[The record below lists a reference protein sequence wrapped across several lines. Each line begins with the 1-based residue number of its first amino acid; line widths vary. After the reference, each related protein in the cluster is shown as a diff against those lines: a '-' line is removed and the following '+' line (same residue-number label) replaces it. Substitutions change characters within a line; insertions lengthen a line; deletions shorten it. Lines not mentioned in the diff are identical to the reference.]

1 MFEKKKK
8 EEELEDTKV
17 AEEVTPGGIEV
28 PKEEGAKEVAD
39 LPTPEKE
46 EDQCETSEPEGIEVP
61 REESAKPCTEDPSAF
76 TACITL
82 ESELIDSKSA
92 QEVIAVLDE
101 KLQAIREAAIK
112 RIAEIKN

>member
-1 MFEKKKK
+1 MFDKKKPLD

-46 EDQCETSEPEGIEVP
+46 EDQCEPCEKVSNDFYSEV
-61 REESAKPCTEDPSAF
+61 
-76 TACITL
+76 TL
-82 ESELIDSKSA
+82 SDELIETKSI
-92 QEVIAVLDE
+92 QEITTVLDAQ
-101 KLQAIREAAIK
+101 LRNIREAAIRK
-112 RIAEIKN
+112 IARIKS